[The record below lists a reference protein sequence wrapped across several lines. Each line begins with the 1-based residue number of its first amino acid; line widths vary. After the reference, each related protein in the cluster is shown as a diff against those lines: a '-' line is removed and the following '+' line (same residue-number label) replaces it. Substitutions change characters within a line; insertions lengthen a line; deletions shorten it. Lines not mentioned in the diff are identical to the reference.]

1 MLCAKH
7 TKIGRGGK
15 RALPACVQ
23 NLISVVSFYFLK
35 LYLHFSPTLFQHAFE
50 EDFVMNKFIYK
61 GESLTSPSET
71 LHIYKISVYTL
82 ILYYLYTGE

>member
-1 MLCAKH
+1 MLCARH
-7 TKIGRGGK
+7 TQIGRGGK

-35 LYLHFSPTLFQHAFE
+35 LYLYFSSTLFQHAFE

-61 GESLTSPSET
+61 GESLTCPSEI
-71 LHIYKISVYTL
+71 LHIYKISDQPIVSHP
-82 ILYYLYTGE
+82 